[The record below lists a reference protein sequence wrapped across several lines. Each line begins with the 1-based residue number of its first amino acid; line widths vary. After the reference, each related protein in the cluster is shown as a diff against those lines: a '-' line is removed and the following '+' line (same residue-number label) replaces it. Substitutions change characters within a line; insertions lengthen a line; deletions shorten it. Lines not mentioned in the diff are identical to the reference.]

1 MQTDK
6 RNERKG
12 RFGKYGGQYVPE
24 TLMPALS
31 QLEEVFE
38 QSLLEEEFQ
47 KELNDLYQN
56 YIGRPTPLY
65 FAKRL
70 TEYFGKA
77 KILLKRED
85 LNHTGAHKINNA
97 IGQALLAK
105 RLGKQRIIAETGA
118 GQHGVAT
125 ATACALLGLE
135 CTVFMG
141 AKDIERQQPNVFR
154 MKMLG
159 AKVHSA
165 TNGEQTLKEATSEAI
180 RDWVTNVTTTHYILG
195 TASGPHPYPLMVR
208 EFQSIIGKEA
218 KEQCLKQFKALPD
231 YVLACIG
238 GGSNAIG
245 IFHEFKNDASI
256 ELIGLEAG
264 GKGVNTKEHAS
275 SISKG
280 KLGILHGTMSYLVQ
294 DDFGKINEVHSISAG
309 MDYPGVGPEHSYLK
323 DIGRAQYY
331 PVTDK
336 QALEG
341 FKLLANK
348 EGILAALESSHAIGY
363 LFELMPKTQKDE
375 TVMINLSGRGD
386 KDIPILK
393 EHLG

>member
-1 MQTDK
+1 MKAQEEK
-6 RNERKG
+6 NKG

-24 TLMPALS
+24 TLMPALTE
-31 QLEEVFE
+31 LEKEFE
-38 QSLLEEEFQ
+38 EAIADKSFQ
-47 KELNDLYQN
+47 KELNELYTN

-70 TEYFGKA
+70 TEHFGKA

-97 IGQALLAK
+97 IGQGLLAK
-105 RLGKQRIIAETGA
+105 RLGKKRIIAETGA

-125 ATACALLGLE
+125 ATACALLGLD

-159 AKVHSA
+159 AKVQPV

-180 RDWVTNVTTTHYILG
+180 RDWVTNVETTHYILG
-195 TASGPHPYPLMVR
+195 TASGPHPYPTMVR
-208 EFQSIIGKEA
+208 EFQAVIGKESR
-218 KEQCLKQFKALPD
+218 EQCLQQFKELPN

-245 IFHEFKNDASI
+245 IFHEFKND
-256 ELIGLEAG
+256 ENVKLIGLEAG
-264 GKGVNTKEHAS
+264 GEGIETKKHAS

-280 KLGILHGTMSYLVQ
+280 KPGILHGTMSYLVQ
-294 DDFGKINEVHSISAG
+294 DDLGKINEVHSISAG

-323 DIGRAQYY
+323 DIGRAEYY
-331 PVTDK
+331 PVTDQ
-336 QALEG
+336 QALDG
-341 FKLLANK
+341 FKLLAQK

-363 LFELMPKTQKDE
+363 LFELMTKTKE
-375 TVMINLSGRGD
+375 NEIVMINLSGRGD
-386 KDIPILK
+386 KDIPILRQF
-393 EHLG
+393 LD